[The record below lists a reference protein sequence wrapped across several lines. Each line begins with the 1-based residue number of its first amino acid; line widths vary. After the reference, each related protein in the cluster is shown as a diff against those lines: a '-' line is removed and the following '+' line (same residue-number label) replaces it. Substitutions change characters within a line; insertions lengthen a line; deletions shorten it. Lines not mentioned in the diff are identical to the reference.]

1 VSVVLDTSFVVALID
16 ADDERH
22 AAALDCFHATDQDFV
37 TTPLALAEI
46 DAAAGRLGGQRAQ
59 QAIRDD
65 FDSGVFALRWWAD
78 GLRDALAICRD
89 RPDVGLT
96 DASLVALAA
105 RLHTT
110 RIATLD
116 PGPFRSLSTRDGQP
130 FVLLPA
136 DAQPQSLTES
146 EGSLA

>member
-1 VSVVLDTSFVVALID
+1 MSVVLDTSFVVALID
-16 ADDERH
+16 ADHPRH

-46 DAAAGRLGGQRAQ
+46 DAEAGRLGGERAQ

-116 PGPFRSLSTRDGQP
+116 PGPFRSLSSRDGQP
-130 FVLLPA
+130 FVLLPT

>member
-1 VSVVLDTSFVVALID
+1 MSIVLDTSFVVALMSATD
-16 ADDERH
+16 VRH
-22 AAALDCFHATDQDFV
+22 EAAVELFRSTDQDFV

-46 DAAAGRLGGQRAQ
+46 DAAAGRLGSEVAQ
-59 QAIRDD
+59 QAIRED

-89 RPDVGLT
+89 RPDIGLT

-110 RIATLD
+110 RIATFD
-116 PGPFRSLSTRDGQP
+116 PDPFRSLSTRDGQP

-136 DAQPQSLTES
+136 DAQHQSLTES

>member
-1 VSVVLDTSFVVALID
+1 MSVVLDSSFVVALID
-16 ADDERH
+16 ADDDHH
-22 AAALDCFHATDQDFV
+22 AVALDCFHATDQDFV

-46 DAAAGRLGGQRAQ
+46 DAAAGRLGGERAQ

-65 FDSGVFALRWWAD
+65 FESGVFALRWWAD
-78 GLRDALAICRD
+78 GLRDALSLCRD
-89 RPDVGLT
+89 RPDIGLT

-110 RIATLD
+110 RIATFD
-116 PGPFRSLSTRDGQP
+116 PLPFRSLSTRDGQP

-136 DAQPQSLTES
+136 DAQHQSLTES

>member
-1 VSVVLDTSFVVALID
+1 VSIVLDTSFVVALMSATD
-16 ADDERH
+16 VRH
-22 AAALDCFHATDQDFV
+22 EAAVELFRSTDQDFV

-46 DAAAGRLGGQRAQ
+46 DAAAGRLGSEVAQ
-59 QAIRDD
+59 QAIRED

-89 RPDVGLT
+89 RPDIGLT

-110 RIATLD
+110 RIATFD
-116 PGPFRSLSTRDGQP
+116 PDPFRSLSTRDGQP

-136 DAQPQSLTES
+136 DAQHQSLTES